1 MTPPNATMLHPDVE
15 ALDRDDLI
23 AIQNSKLAKLG
34 ERLSESPDWVAHFK
48 TAGMNPRDLADPDA
62 LANAPFLDKAQL
74 RDRYPFPLLTEKME
88 KVARLTATSGTTG
101 LPVLFGF
108 TRADMQD
115 LLARQVAR
123 QLYCHGVRPGDRGYN
138 GFGFGLWVGGLAYD
152 LGMEKLGMSN
162 FPVGPGR
169 SELVVQW
176 LRDMQWSF
184 AAVSPIFLAT
194 LVRAAREQDIDPK
207 KDWNLKHAVI
217 GGQSVSRAFRDE
229 LEAELP
235 DGFKTFN
242 TYGTT
247 EAGGPVVST
256 TCEYSHDRDE
266 MHLINED
273 TVLTELLDPQTFKP
287 VGPGEVGEIVVTT
300 LDKQASPVVRWRT
313 RDLVRLSEAPY
324 DCACGRKGMR
334 QIGRLI
340 GRSDDMLKVRG
351 VIVFP
356 SQVEDVIASTPG
368 AVKEAWQIY
377 VDKLDQAPN
386 HMTVAVEYERGYN
399 GDADE
404 FSGAIERSLSSRLGL
419 KVARRSASGRHASAL
434 RSEGATCAGKAMTYR
449 NIYTRD

>member
-1 MTPPNATMLHPDVE
+1 MTGPNATMLHPEIE
-15 ALDRDDLI
+15 ALEHEDLI
-23 AIQNSKLAKLG
+23 AIQHKKLAALG
-34 ERLSESPDWVAHFK
+34 ERLAAAPEWVAHFK
-48 TAGMNPRDLADPDA
+48 TAGMHPRDLADPDA
-62 LANAPFLDKAQL
+62 LSHAPFLEKAQL
-74 RDRYPFPLLTEKME
+74 RDRYPFPLLTQDME

-108 TRADMQD
+108 TDADMRD
-115 LLARQVAR
+115 LLAKQVAR

-152 LGMEKLGMSN
+152 LGMEELGMTN

-176 LRDMQWSF
+176 LRDMQWTF
-184 AAVSPIFLAT
+184 ASVSPIFLAT
-194 LVRAAREQDIDPK
+194 LVRAAREQNIDPK
-207 KDWNLKHAVI
+207 KDWKLKHAVI

-273 TVLTELLDPQTFKP
+273 TVLTELLDPETLKP

-313 RDLVRLSEAPY
+313 RDLVRLSKAPY
-324 DCACGRKGMR
+324 DCDCGRKGMR

-356 SQVEDVIASTPG
+356 SQIEDVIASTAG

-377 VDKLDQAPN
+377 VDKLQAPN
-386 HMTVAVEYERGYN
+386 RMTVAVEYERGYN
-399 GDADE
+399 GAPDE
-404 FSGAIERSLSSRLGL
+404 FGDGIQRSLSSRLGL
-419 KVARRSASGRHASAL
+419 KVPVEAHP
-434 RSEGATCAGKAMTYR
+434 EGTLPRYEAKAQR
-449 NIYTRD
+449 VEVKP